1 MLPALPIP
9 LLGTPSPTYPHR
21 LTGTPLAIQ
30 GTGLPLPH
38 YLPDFPTGGQRGAIP
53 LPTGHPA
60 LPFGASHPPHTDRGG
75 PHWQKGRPSPLP
87 FLPDPLPS
95 FPTPP
100 FFTRPPPRLTRPPF
114 LGGEGENPLEKA
126 VTGHFLPPLPDLPDP
141 SLIPEMEK
149 RKRGRVRDRERGG
162 GRAKGAYKGAKG
174 RVG

>member
-100 FFTRPPPRLTRPPF
+100 FFTRPPPPTYPTPFFRWGRRKPPREGRHGPFFAPASRPTRPF
-114 LGGEGENPLEKA
+114 LNSRNGKKKKGEGKGSGE
-126 VTGHFLPPLPDLPDP
+126 
-141 SLIPEMEK
+141 
-149 RKRGRVRDRERGG
+149 G
-162 GRAKGAYKGAKG
+162 GRESKGGI
-174 RVG
+174 